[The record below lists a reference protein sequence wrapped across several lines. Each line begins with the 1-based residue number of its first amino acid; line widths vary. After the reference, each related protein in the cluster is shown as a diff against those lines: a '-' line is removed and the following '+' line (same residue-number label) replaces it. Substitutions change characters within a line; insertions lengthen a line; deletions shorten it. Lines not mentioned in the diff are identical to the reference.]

1 MSYRAAI
8 VGCGLIGSEFSDTAS
23 LPGVW
28 SHAEAYTLC
37 DSTELVAVCDPDAG
51 KLAACGQRWGVA
63 ARYSDFSCM
72 LDEARPEIVSICAP
86 DANHHALIREALQ
99 HASVR
104 AVLAEKP
111 LALELAQ
118 ADELVELAAAKQAVL
133 AVNYTRRY
141 AAGFELA
148 RERIGS
154 GALGRIQAVSGYFTK
169 GTLHNGSHWFD
180 LAEYLVGPVFSV
192 SAMDR
197 LREGGSDPTLDV
209 LLHFE
214 CGASGFLHGCDSRA
228 FALFEID
235 VIGSEGRL
243 RIVDSGFSLEIHQ
256 VEPSPFGA
264 GYRRLACRETIS
276 GGLPQALLRAVEDT
290 VGCIG
295 NGAAPK
301 CSGRDAARALKIGLA
316 AHRSAQTGRPVEL
329 PGFS

>member
-1 MSYRAAI
+1 MGYRAAI

-23 LPGVW
+23 LAGVW

-37 DSTELVAVCDPDAG
+37 DSTDLVAVCDPDPA

-63 ARYSDFSCM
+63 GRYADFSRL

-86 DANHHALIREALQ
+86 DDRHHALVREALS

-118 ADELVELAAAKQAVL
+118 AKELVEQAAARGVVL

-141 AAGFELA
+141 AAGFERA
-148 RERIGS
+148 REWIAA
-154 GALGRIQAVSGYFTK
+154 GALGKIQTVSGYFTK

-180 LAEYLVGPVFSV
+180 LAEYLVGPVQSV
-192 SAMDR
+192 TAMDR

-209 LLHFE
+209 LLRFE
-214 CGASGFLHGCDSRA
+214 SGASGFLHGCDSRA
-228 FALFEID
+228 YALFEMD

-243 RIVDSGFSLEIHQ
+243 RIVDSGFTIEMHQ
-256 VEPSPFGA
+256 LEPSPFGA
-264 GYRRLACRETIS
+264 GYRRLACREAIA

-290 VGCIG
+290 VRCVSDGATPKSPG
-295 NGAAPK
+295 NAAV
-301 CSGRDAARALKIGLA
+301 RALGIGLA
-316 AHRSAQTGRPVEL
+316 AHRSAQTGQPVAL
-329 PGFS
+329 PGAA